1 MTPTYIS
8 IVLEQPSVTR
18 IRNYSVELPR
28 MREFVSMMA
37 NSLVYINTKTVLLLK
52 PSGIREAMSLILT
65 TPFGSMLDDVVPE
78 LRSGLMQIKHSLYL
92 AEARKLMTR
101 SGEKL
106 GAGKQYGNTN
116 SGSIK
121 STDNDPKSSS

>member
-78 LRSGLMQIKHSLYL
+78 LRIGLMQIKHSLYL

-101 SGEKL
+101 SGEKF

-116 SGSIK
+116 SSSIK